1 MHLLAS
7 LSLIASAA
15 TPTRAAS
22 ATVTSRDMYTWYCK
36 DHAESLGCQHH
47 DLIQQMIKEKDKDAK
62 KAISAKIATLNKGN
76 TTPLHKK
83 ISGEYA
89 SMKEAFCATNPPG
102 SKSLC
107 AAPSSQFR
115 TASTKTARPTTSLAG
130 SPSSGHSDVMTWY
143 CSKPGKVDE
152 PVCARHKVTTQL
164 RTPGLKVEE
173 RKQLADQLRLN
184 PVAYA
189 TTQAI
194 YADYCKLP
202 GNAEKPTC
210 TRLKTTAAAKA
221 MREWYCTQPGKADSS
236 EWCKRAALLEK
247 LQKIPATTTDAA
259 KAADRKQLT
268 AEYAAFS
275 KRPEGGGPSRATA
288 ASEHRRPPPH
298 RSRPLP
304 VCVPTPLTCIV
315 PVRARPRAQTR
326 SCSRPRRSTARSMPT
341 RRSPTARS
349 ARRRPSPSAP
359 RLRRPAP
366 RSGASWR
373 SRTPASDEQALA
385 P

>member
-1 MHLLAS
+1 
-7 LSLIASAA
+7 
-15 TPTRAAS
+15 
-22 ATVTSRDMYTWYCK
+22 
-36 DHAESLGCQHH
+36 
-47 DLIQQMIKEKDKDAK
+47 
-62 KAISAKIATLNKGN
+62 
-76 TTPLHKK
+76 
-83 ISGEYA
+83 
-89 SMKEAFCATNPPG
+89 MKEAFCATNPPG

-247 LQKIPATTTDAA
+247 LQKIPATTTDTA

-288 ASEHRRPPPH
+288 ANKELFEAKKEYCALDANKALAYCKIRPPSTFSLGSSFASPGAALRGKLAKPH
-298 RSRPLP
+298 
-304 VCVPTPLTCIV
+304 
-315 PVRARPRAQTR
+315 ARQ
-326 SCSRPRRSTARSMPT
+326 
-341 RRSPTARS
+341 
-349 ARRRPSPSAP
+349 
-359 RLRRPAP
+359 
-366 RSGASWR
+366 
-373 SRTPASDEQALA
+373 
-385 P
+385 